1 MSPLTFKRNSR
12 AVRWLAIA
20 IASSL
25 VLVACENA
33 ELGGGEAVASQYAGL
48 SLADLQAQRP
58 RTANP
63 YLALLPPGAQ
73 PDYEYWAAYRRAE
86 WAARGFRRTRRPS
99 AALVS
104 TSESESNNTQAS
116 ADPVTGFGTATDGQA
131 RLSGSLTSGD
141 RDFYSFSLRQGDVIA
156 AAVTGVR
163 TLELRSPSGTLLVG
177 SENDISFLYPPG
189 SPLPGD
195 RAATSSSGAA
205 LAYVV
210 QTAGT
215 YALSITGGTGSYQ
228 IELEAYRTPLEA
240 SGTQVVFVDFDG
252 AQVDPSIYGG
262 PPGARALSPLSAFLP
277 GFGLSAQ
284 DESAVIDAIM
294 ASVRESLSAD
304 LASRGSNPRFAI
316 DLRNS
321 RDHLDPGDAA
331 GVSRIVVGGT
341 IEQLGFETI
350 GIAQSID
357 VGNFALQENAVV
369 LLDLLS
375 APSGSG
381 ASLQDIPRAPG
392 VSMIQLVGTAVGNIV
407 AHEAGHYLGDYH
419 TTNENTQ
426 PNIMDEGG
434 DLANTLG
441 LGPDGVFGTADDSDV
456 DFGVDTYSIWE
467 GFTGIEDTL
476 NTVALATSGQAALG
490 RLTVNPLRICNSR
503 LTLEL
508 RDGNRAPPAS
518 VSITSSA
525 GERET
530 LALTAVAT
538 EPGLFRGGIDA
549 RLGAAAIE
557 NGRLDVQHAAIVTV
571 SYQDPNNGQGSAVT
585 VTSRVDAD
593 CQGPAITAV
602 QPREMS
608 DVTTRVMLQTSELA
622 TARVDYG
629 LSCSTLNRTVSSA
642 LALEHDVLLTGL
654 APDTSYFFA
663 VTGTDTVGNVVRA
676 DNGGAC
682 FTFRT
687 AGRTVA
693 FAADF
698 GNGLSGFTTQQIVG
712 DVGWRRTSACES
724 VRPGHSAPSSLA
736 FGRDDT
742 CTYASEA
749 QRSAG
754 TVTSPTFAVT
764 RSAVTKLRF
773 NYLLETQQFY
783 LYDIANVELSVNGG
797 AFQVLRTNRDGTL
810 PETATWT
817 PLSIDLYPYIG
828 GTGTANVTV
837 RFTFDTVAIGGD
849 DFLGF
854 YVDDVEVVA
863 LSAGSECTSSAQCN
877 DGVFC
882 NGVEACATGRC
893 TPGRAA
899 CDDAVGCTQDRCDE
913 ELEQC
918 VNAPQVYYCIDD
930 VFCDGLEICTPGVGC
945 VAPGNPCSQ
954 GDVCSNESYTCDPP
968 CIAAPLFESFEA
980 NDLAQFEATATVT
993 VNTSAGDR
1001 PGRQGTRGADI
1012 DDSGSITSYPIA
1024 AASASALSLSYYMDV
1039 SNFDSGEYARVQYC
1053 TANCASSTSWTTLT
1067 QVGGNTGWRQYQHTL
1082 PSGARTDTLQ
1092 LRWVSTGNGLSEWVH
1107 IDDIVLRDTTCSAP
1121 LPPVIPHDP
1130 VLGTVNVEVDGAIG
1144 EVVFSGT
1151 ASDLDNDLFLVEVY
1165 LSGPELPFIAMQ
1177 ASGTTQW
1184 STFIYLQPGE
1194 YLVDAA
1200 VFDRTFRES
1209 RSASQVFT
1217 VPNPNDVPPEPPGP
1231 AFTESFEQS
1240 GLSQFTSQGAVTVNS
1255 SAGDRPGASGTLG
1268 ADIDDSGRIVTRA
1281 IDASGA
1287 ADPLVLQY
1295 WMDVSNF
1302 DSGELA
1308 RVAYCAAS
1316 CTVESNW
1323 VQLAQVGGNT
1333 GWRSYQHTLPAAAR
1347 TATLQLRWVSNASG
1361 LYEWVHIDDIVL
1373 GGL

>member
-1 MSPLTFKRNSR
+1 MSSITFKRNPR
-12 AVRWLAIA
+12 ALRWLAIV

-33 ELGGGEAVASQYAGL
+33 ERGGDEAVASQYAGL

-73 PDYEYWAAYRRAE
+73 PDYEYWAAYQRAE

-131 RLSGSLTSGD
+131 LLSGSLTSGD
-141 RDFYSFSLRQGDVIA
+141 RDFYSFSLRQGDVIS

-177 SENDISFLYPPG
+177 SEQDLSFLYPVG

-195 RAATSSSGAA
+195 RAATSTSGAA

-210 QTAGT
+210 PTAGT
-215 YALSITGGTGSYQ
+215 YALSIAGETGSYQ

-240 SGTQVVFVDFDG
+240 SGTQIVFVDFDG
-252 AQVDPSIYGG
+252 AQVDPSIFGG

-284 DESAVIDAIM
+284 DEGAVIDAIM

-304 LASRGSNPRFAI
+304 LTSRGSNPRFAI

-357 VGNFALQENAVV
+357 VGNFGLQESAVV

-434 DLANTLG
+434 ELANTFG

-456 DFGVDTYSIWE
+456 DFGLDTYSSWE
-467 GFTGIEDTL
+467 GFTGTEDTL

-503 LTLEL
+503 LSLEL
-508 RDGNRAPPAS
+508 RDGNRTPPAS

-525 GERET
+525 GDRET
-530 LALTAVAT
+530 LALTAVAA

-549 RLGAAAIE
+549 RPGTAAIE
-557 NGRLDVQHAAIVTV
+557 NGRVDVQHAAILTV

-602 QPREMS
+602 QAREMS
-608 DVTTRVMLQTSELA
+608 DVTTRVVLQTSELA

-629 LSCSTLNRTVSSA
+629 LSCSSLSQTVSSPA
-642 LALEHDVLLTGL
+642 ALEHDVLLTGL
-654 APDTSYFFA
+654 VPDTSYFFV
-663 VTGTDTVGNVVRA
+663 VTGTDTIGNVVRA

-698 GNGLSGFTTQQIVG
+698 GNGLSGFTTQQIAG

-797 AFQVLRTNRDGTL
+797 AYQVLRSNRDGTL
-810 PETATWT
+810 PETTAWSRF
-817 PLSIDLYPYIG
+817 SIDLYPYIG

-837 RFTFDTVAIGGD
+837 RFTFDTVA
-849 DFLGF
+849 
-854 YVDDVEVVA
+854 

-882 NGVEACATGRC
+882 NGVESCATGRC

-899 CDDAVGCTQDRCDE
+899 CDDAVGCTSDRCDE

-954 GDVCSNESYTCDPP
+954 GDVCSNEGYTCDPP

-1024 AASASALSLSYYMDV
+1024 AASASALTLSYYMDV
-1039 SNFDSGEYARVQYC
+1039 ASFDTGEYARVQYC
-1053 TANCASSTSWTTLT
+1053 TANCTSSTSWTTLT
-1067 QVGGNTGWRQYQHTL
+1067 QVGGNTGWRQYQHAL
-1082 PSGARTDTLQ
+1082 PSSARTDTLQ
-1092 LRWVSTGNGLSEWVH
+1092 LRWVSTGNGYNEWVH
-1107 IDDIVLRDTTCSAP
+1107 IDDIVLRDTACTAP
-1121 LPPVIPHDP
+1121 LPPVVPHAP
-1130 VLGTVNVEVDGAIG
+1130 VLGTANVEVDGATG

-1165 LSGPELPFIAMQ
+1165 LSGTELPFIAMQ

-1184 STFIYLQPGE
+1184 SALIYLQPGE
-1194 YLVDAA
+1194 YVFSATA
-1200 VFDRTFRES
+1200 FDRTFRDSVGENQ
-1209 RSASQVFT
+1209 AFV
-1217 VPNPNDVPPEPPGP
+1217 VPNPNDVPPEPPSP
-1231 AFTESFEQS
+1231 AFTESFEQG
-1240 GLSQFTSQGAVTVNS
+1240 GLSQFTYQGAVTVNS

-1268 ADIDDSGRIVTRA
+1268 ADIDDSGRIVTRV
-1281 IDASGA
+1281 IDASRA
-1287 ADPLVLQY
+1287 PEPLLLQY
-1295 WMDVSNF
+1295 WMDVNQF
-1302 DSGELA
+1302 DSGEYA

-1323 VQLAQVGGNT
+1323 VQLAQVGGDT
-1333 GWRSYQHTLPAAAR
+1333 DWRSYQHTLPAAAR
-1347 TATLQLRWVSNASG
+1347 TATLQLRWVSTGNG
-1361 LYEWVHIDDIVL
+1361 LSEWLHIDDIVL